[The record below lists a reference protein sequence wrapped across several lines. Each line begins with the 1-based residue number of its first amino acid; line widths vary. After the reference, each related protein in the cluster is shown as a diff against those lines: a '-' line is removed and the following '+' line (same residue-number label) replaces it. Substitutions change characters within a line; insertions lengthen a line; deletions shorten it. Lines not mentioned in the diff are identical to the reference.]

1 MSVPEVGTEIDP
13 GMGGDIVELDARA
26 VRASVQIVSRA
37 SAVDLA
43 RPTPCPDWTLA
54 ELLAHMT
61 AQHNG
66 FAAAAAGDGADL
78 VHWQTGAP
86 VADPVGEYAAAA
98 ERVTAAFAA
107 AGVLAGE
114 FVLPEISPTLRFP
127 AAEAIGFHFVDYVV
141 HGWDVARAL
150 GRGYDL
156 DPDLLAAA
164 LPIARAVPDGER
176 RRRPGAAFAPRVA
189 ASSGGLLDQIV
200 ALLGRQPDWLRLSV
214 PFPARQRPQRPALR
228 LSHER

>member
-1 MSVPEVGTEIDP
+1 MHTITDDVVAF
-13 GMGGDIVELDARA
+13 DALA
-26 VRASVQIVSRA
+26 VRASVELAGRA
-37 SAVDLA
+37 RPADMA
-43 RPTPCPDWTLA
+43 RPTPCADWTLHG
-54 ELLAHMT
+54 LISHMA
-61 AQHNG
+61 AQHYG
-66 FAAAAAGDGADL
+66 FAAAAAGDGDPARWRPRRLGSD
-78 VHWQTGAP
+78 P
-86 VADPVGEYAAAA
+86 VADYRASA
-98 ERVTAAFAA
+98 ETVLAAFSADGVLDRQFPLPEFA
-107 AGVLAGE
+107 AGAG
-114 FVLPEISPTLRFP
+114 FP
-127 AAEAIGFHFVDYVV
+127 ARQAVSFHLVDYVV

-156 DPDLLAAA
+156 EPDVLAAA

-176 RRRPGAAFAPRVA
+176 RRRPAAAFAPRVA

>member
-1 MSVPEVGTEIDP
+1 MSAP
-13 GMGGDIVELDARA
+13 GMRPNMGADIVGLDAQA
-26 VRASVQIVSRA
+26 VRASVQVVSQV
-37 SAVDLA
+37 SAADLT

-98 ERVTAAFAA
+98 ERVIAAFAA

-114 FVLPEISPTLRFP
+114 FVLPEISPKLRFP

-150 GRGYDL
+150 GRDYEL
-156 DPDLLAAA
+156 EPDVLAAA
-164 LPIARAVPDGER
+164 GRTPRAGPGGQGRGAPGE
-176 RRRPGAAFAPRVA
+176 
-189 ASSGGLLDQIV
+189 
-200 ALLGRQPDWLRLSV
+200 
-214 PFPARQRPQRPALR
+214 
-228 LSHER
+228 

>member
-1 MSVPEVGTEIDP
+1 MSASETGLAIDP
-13 GMGGDIVELDARA
+13 EAGRDIVGLDARA
-26 VRASVQIVSRA
+26 VRASVQIASQA
-37 SAVDLA
+37 SAADLS
-43 RPTPCPDWTLA
+43 RPTPCSDWTLG

-61 AQHNG
+61 AQHEG

-107 AGVLAGE
+107 AGVLGGE
-114 FVLPEISPTLRFP
+114 FVLPEISPKLRFP

-156 DPDLLAAA
+156 EPDVLAAA
-164 LPIARAVPDGER
+164 LPIAQAVPDGER
-176 RRRPGAAFAPRVA
+176 RRRPGAPFAPRAA
-189 ASSGGLLDQIV
+189 ASSSGPLGQIV
-200 ALLGRQPDWLRLSV
+200 ALLGRRPDWS
-214 PFPARQRPQRPALR
+214 P
-228 LSHER
+228 

>member
-1 MSVPEVGTEIDP
+1 MSASETGLAIDP
-13 GMGGDIVELDARA
+13 EAGRDIVGLDARA
-26 VRASVQIVSRA
+26 VRASVQIVSQA
-37 SAVDLA
+37 SAADLS
-43 RPTPCPDWTLA
+43 RPTPCSDWTLG

-61 AQHNG
+61 AQHEG

-114 FVLPEISPTLRFP
+114 FVLPEISPKLRFP

-156 DPDLLAAA
+156 EPDVLAAA
-164 LPIARAVPDGER
+164 LAIAQAVPDGER

-189 ASSGGLLDQIV
+189 ASSGGPLGQIV
-200 ALLGRQPDWLRLSV
+200 ALLGRRPDWPRLSA

>member
-1 MSVPEVGTEIDP
+1 MTVPETGAEMGPEMGRAVVG
-13 GMGGDIVELDARA
+13 LDARA
-26 VRASVQIVSRA
+26 VRASVQVVSQA
-37 SAVDLA
+37 TTADLA
-43 RPTPCPDWTLA
+43 RSTPCADWTLA

-66 FAAAAAGDGADL
+66 FAAAAAGSGANL

-114 FVLPEISPTLRFP
+114 FVLPEISSKQPFP

-156 DPDLLAAA
+156 EPDVLAAA
-164 LPIARAVPDGER
+164 LAIAQAVPDGER

-189 ASSGGLLDQIV
+189 ASSGGPLGQIV
-200 ALLGRQPDWLRLSV
+200 ALLGRRPDWSRLSA
-214 PFPARQRPQRPALR
+214 PFPARQRPQRPTLR